1 MSPWRVV
8 NLESSQA
15 MRYPPNAHRKEL
27 DSAAESRER
36 DREIAQLIQES
47 DEPDDMDDM
56 GDL

>member
-1 MSPWRVV
+1 
-8 NLESSQA
+8 
-15 MRYPPNAHRKEL
+15 MRYPPDAHRKEL